1 MIVIENRIRSESPG
15 EDQVA
20 DVYPTQGVK
29 AGFFE
34 GVAGKPWKR
43 QVSKDFPM

>member
-1 MIVIENRIRSESPG
+1 MRIIEDRIRSESPG

-20 DVYPTQGVK
+20 DVHPTHGVK

-34 GVAGKPWKR
+34 GVAGKTWER
-43 QVSKDFPM
+43 QVSKDFPV